1 MYIVNAWIFYN
12 FANLVVRSKIIY
24 IYPPPPTHTQKHTDL
39 FWLFIFRNE
48 FTSALLNQPDSRK
61 LIIDISLKE
70 TILIPTL
77 DFIMKAGVNKISLY
91 SDCVLLSDLTK
102 IEIHTKCKLVP
113 YNTELYTLF
122 K

>member
-1 MYIVNAWIFYN
+1 MDFLSSCEFGCQVKDYLYKYLN
-12 FANLVVRSKIIY
+12 IY
-24 IYPPPPTHTQKHTDL
+24 IFTPPPHTHTQKHTDL

-77 DFIMKAGVNKISLY
+77 DFI
-91 SDCVLLSDLTK
+91 
-102 IEIHTKCKLVP
+102 
-113 YNTELYTLF
+113 
-122 K
+122 